1 MPHPAGTSGRSSS
14 RRAVIRA
21 LAGGAIG
28 SAFLA
33 AGWRVDAAVPRGA
46 MELMS
51 APVPRLPTKLVIIY
65 GQPSDADAF
74 ETYFA
79 SRHLPL
85 ARALPFCASIE
96 VALAV
101 SSPAGDAPAFYRMAT
116 LTFASEADM
125 AACVASDAGQL
136 ALADI
141 ASFATGGAT
150 ATVITGIEAYQG
162 GETLASGG
170 DATGHID

>member
-1 MPHPAGTSGRSSS
+1 MPHANGPSGRSSS
-14 RRAVIRA
+14 RRAIVRA

-33 AGWRVDAAVPRGA
+33 AGWNVNAAVPRGA

-51 APVPRLPTKLVIIY
+51 APVPRLPTKLVIVY
-65 GQPSDADAF
+65 GHPHDAAAF

-79 SRHLPL
+79 ARHLPL

-96 VALAV
+96 IALAV
-101 SSPAGDAPAFYRMAT
+101 AGPAGEAPAFYRMAT

-125 AACVASDAGQL
+125 AACVASEAGQL

-141 ASFATGGAT
+141 ATFATGGAT

-162 GETLASGG
+162 GETLANAA
-170 DATGHID
+170 DATGPE